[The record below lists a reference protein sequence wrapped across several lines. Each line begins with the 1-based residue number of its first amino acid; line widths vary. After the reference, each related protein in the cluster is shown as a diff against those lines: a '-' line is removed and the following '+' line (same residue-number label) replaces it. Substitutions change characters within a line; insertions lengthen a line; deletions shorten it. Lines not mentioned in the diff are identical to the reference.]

1 MTEQERQALKVKTAC
16 CKDCGGWI
24 TQAAFPHCESSKDS
38 IKNFKEHVKA
48 GDIIDVMTVG
58 QAMLLSY
65 CKCYLLR
72 EAEKAAA
79 KAAKKAAKAPDLFT
93 QAPAK

>member
-1 MTEQERQALKVKTAC
+1 MTEQERQKLKVKTAC

-24 TQAAFPHCESSKDS
+24 SQAAFPICESSKDS

-58 QAMLLSY
+58 EAMLLSY
-65 CKCYLLR
+65 CECYKLR
-72 EAEKAAA
+72 DAEKAAA
-79 KAAKKAAKAPDLFT
+79 KAAKKAAKAGDLFT
-93 QAPAK
+93 AAKA

>member
-16 CKDCGGWI
+16 CKDCKGWI
-24 TQAAFPHCESSKDS
+24 TQSCFPDCESSKDS

-58 QAMLLSY
+58 EAMLLSY
-65 CKCYLLR
+65 CECYLLR
-72 EAEKAAA
+72 RAEKAAA
-79 KAAKKAAKAPDLFT
+79 KASKKGAKMGDLFAAK
-93 QAPAK
+93 

>member
-24 TQAAFPHCESSKDS
+24 TQSCFPDCESCKDS
-38 IKNFKEHVKA
+38 IKLFREHVKA
-48 GDIIDVMTVG
+48 GDIIDVVTVG

-65 CKCYLLR
+65 CECYKLR

-79 KAAKKAAKAPDLFT
+79 KAAKKAAKTGDLFAT
-93 QAPAK
+93 AK